1 MNIGVVLGVLVALA
15 YAVMNGVN
23 DAAAVVALPVVTR
36 VVRPSAA
43 IAIAVLG
50 NLLGPLLLGTAVAG
64 LIAGIVT
71 VQGPEGVAVVGA
83 GLTSAVA
90 WCAFCWWRGIPAS
103 ASQALVGGLTGAALA
118 AGGPD
123 AVNWGGVSNWRPSG
137 VFGAI
142 IALLVSVALG
152 LVLGLIADRL
162 ARRSLRRATRR
173 VEPAVGA
180 GEWLSAGA
188 LAFGHG
194 ANDAQKSMGAIVA
207 VLVAAGLQSTS
218 AVPLWVVLAAAGAL
232 TLGTALGGWSIV
244 HTLGRRIVR
253 IRPVDGLVSQG
264 SSAVVVVASSLV
276 GAPVSTTE
284 VLASSIVGAGVGRRR
299 GRHVRWSMVRH
310 IGISWVITIPSTAVL
325 GAVLLP
331 LWRLWS

>member
-1 MNIGVVLGVLVALA
+1 MNVGVVLGVLVALTF
-15 YAVMNGVN
+15 AVMNGVN

-36 VVRPSAA
+36 VARPAAA
-43 IAIAVLG
+43 IGLAVLG
-50 NLLGPLLLGTAVAG
+50 NLLGPLFLGTAVAG

-71 VQGPEGVAVVGA
+71 VQGPDGVAVVGA
-83 GLTSAVA
+83 GLTGAVV

-123 AVNWGGVSNWRPSG
+123 AVNWGGVSDWRPSG
-137 VFGAI
+137 VLGAI
-142 IALLVSVALG
+142 FALVFSVALG
-152 LVLGLIADRL
+152 LVLGLVADRL
-162 ARRSLRRATRR
+162 ARTALRRATRR
-173 VEPAVGA
+173 LEPAVGL
-180 GEWLSAGA
+180 GEWISAGA

-207 VLVAAGLQSTS
+207 VLVASGHQDTF
-218 AVPLWVVLAAAGAL
+218 AVPMWATLSAAAAL
-232 TLGTALGGWSIV
+232 TFGTALGGWSIV
-244 HTLGRRIVR
+244 RTLGRRIVR

-264 SSAVVVVASSLV
+264 SSAAVVVASSLV

-310 IGISWVITIPSTAVL
+310 IGISWLTTIPSTAVL
-325 GAVLLP
+325 GALLLP